1 MEFWIIIDFMIVF
14 VIAINSMIT
23 MGLISKFT
31 NYIRSERA
39 YRLMLF
45 SLYVIATFT
54 IIFISDQLIGMV
66 LLSFLP
72 LLTLYEFSN
81 TKTITF
87 AIIWHPIILI
97 GYYLVFYINNEVIV
111 SLTILISAYV
121 TLLVAL
127 YILKKFKNN
136 DFGLIICSIFV
147 SMFETLGQ
155 MQEYELN
162 KMGKYFILIIL
173 LNIVAYLLAIKLIN
187 VLYSLILKVEEEDYQ
202 DKYIDSL
209 TNLHNFKAFSED
221 YDGQIKE
228 SDYLMAVIDI
238 NHFKLIN
245 DTYGHDTGNTILEK
259 LSDFLAENLNK
270 KYYFLDYKVY
280 RYGGEEIIITV
291 KNYPNMILQETADY
305 LKALLNDVNN
315 ILGDTSEQ
323 AIHERVSF
331 SGGVTAYSLCDYC
344 DKATFSRADDLLYQA
359 KKDTSLVIKSDL

>member
-1 MEFWIIIDFMIVF
+1 MKFWLIIDFMIVF

-23 MGLISKFT
+23 MGLISKLI
-31 NYIRSERA
+31 NYIRSERV
-39 YRLMLF
+39 YRLILF
-45 SLYVIATFT
+45 SLYVISTFT

-81 TKTITF
+81 TKTIAF
-87 AIIWHPIILI
+87 AIIWHPLILI
-97 GYYLVFYINNEVIV
+97 SYYLVFYINNEVIV
-111 SLTILISAYV
+111 SLTILVSAYI

-127 YILKKFKNN
+127 YILKKLKNN
-136 DFGLIICSIFV
+136 TFGLIICSILV
-147 SMFETLGQ
+147 SMFETIGQ

-173 LNIVAYLLAIKLIN
+173 LNVIAYLLAIKVIN
-187 VLYSLILKVEEEDYQ
+187 VLYSFILKVEEEDYQ

-209 TNLHNFKAFSED
+209 TNLHNFKAFAED
-221 YDGQIKE
+221 YDGKIKE

-291 KNYPNMILQETADY
+291 KNYPNMVLQETADH
-305 LKALLNDVNN
+305 LKTLLNDVNN
-315 ILGDTSEQ
+315 ILGDTSEH
-323 AIHERVSF
+323 AINERVSF
-331 SGGVTAYSLCDYC
+331 SGGLTAYSLCEFC
-344 DKATFSRADDLLYQA
+344 DKETFARADELLYKA
-359 KKDTSLVIKSDL
+359 KKDTNIVLLSDL